1 MLKVSLLQAAKNKI
15 TLCLQR
21 IKQQKE
27 KEKKTFANMFDKFAE
42 IDKKKEAKVILPC
55 AVKRQGR
62 CVDNLCLQE
71 RLGKPDAM
79 NNIDQWSSGGDNG
92 ISTDPNS
99 IKVTSITTPVAAE
112 PRSTEGGRGYQDG
125 SRPERGDQ
133 GGRGAAGGGTV
144 SGR

>member
-1 MLKVSLLQAAKNKI
+1 MLKVSLPQAAKNKI

-42 IDKKKEAKVILPC
+42 IDKKKEAKVISP
-55 AVKRQGR
+55 RQGR

-79 NNIDQWSSGGDNG
+79 NNIDQWSSGGDTG

-99 IKVTSITTPVAAE
+99 IKVTSITAPVAAE
-112 PRSTEGGRGYQDG
+112 PRSTEGGRGHQDG

-133 GGRGAAGGGTV
+133 GGRGATGGGTV
-144 SGR
+144 SSR